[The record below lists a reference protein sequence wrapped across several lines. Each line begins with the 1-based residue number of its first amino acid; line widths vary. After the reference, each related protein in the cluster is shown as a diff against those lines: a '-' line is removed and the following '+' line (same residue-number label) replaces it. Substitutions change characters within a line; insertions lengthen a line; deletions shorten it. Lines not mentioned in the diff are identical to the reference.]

1 MLGAQV
7 TTEAL
12 VRGAD
17 WGAAEGERPKPFDF
31 SERFWLKRPYYSDA
45 YAQEVIDRFGDF
57 GDLWRNNT
65 PVSSAVMQAYRQYHG
80 IEEGSAEPAVT
91 LLEAGENGEF
101 LALIVNHY
109 RGLLRHQIALV
120 TADRPTWDPQAR
132 TSGAEAARQV
142 SLTRNL
148 LDFVM
153 SAKRFDQKLYDQ
165 FEGAGVCGA
174 AFQALGWDP
183 TAAGGR
189 GDIWAAVLMPW
200 ECCHEQV
207 REYADVT
214 WWIFRRMENRWAWV
228 AHFAETDPEK
238 AERIADHDLDD
249 ELMCG
254 VQAYDVEHVKES
266 DRIPVLYVYA
276 NPTKACPE
284 GRLSIVAGANAD
296 LILMDGPM
304 PYGDVSPITRICPAE
319 FVGTCIPYG
328 NSWTQLPIQKAFTA
342 CVSAIMSRVDMFGV
356 PNVASQEGVEFE
368 AGDLGGANSLKFP
381 PGAPPPSVLDLL
393 TIPGELP
400 GFADSLKQAME
411 ELSGI
416 NSVTRGNPTENISSG
431 SMAAL
436 LQSMAIQFNS
446 ADERAYTFNLEAI
459 GTFVLRIYQRMAT
472 MDQLVSIAG
481 QDEQWTAQSFKAEDL
496 QDVQRVA
503 VKTAS
508 ALSRNIAGRKELADN
523 LLMNK
528 MIEDPREY
536 LQIIETGNLSP
547 VFRGPIN
554 ELTNVKAENE
564 MMLRGE
570 TPHAVLWDNHS
581 LHIREHRGELDT
593 KARYDQRL
601 AGVINTHLMEHFNL
615 WSQMSRES
623 PDMLAAIGVQPLP
636 QAMATGQAA
645 MQAQM
650 MPGAPP
656 QNGPPPQETPNAVDQ
671 EGPPPGPPP
680 MPPGQEPPT
689 GAPNLPNM
697 PSNPTGAP
705 V

>member
-1 MLGAQV
+1 MLSAEI
-7 TTEAL
+7 TTDSL
-12 VRGAD
+12 IRGAD
-17 WGAAEGERPKPFDF
+17 WNEGKGKVPFDF
-31 SERFWLKRPYYSDA
+31 SERFWLRRPYYSDE
-45 YAQEVIDRFGDF
+45 YAQDVVDRFSEF
-57 GDLWRNNT
+57 AELWNTNT
-65 PVSSAVMQAYRQYHG
+65 PLSTAVMQAYRQYHG
-80 IEEGSAEPAVT
+80 IEEGSIEPTVS
-91 LLEAGENGEF
+91 LLEAGEHGEF
-101 LALIVNHY
+101 LALIINHY
-109 RGLLRHQIALV
+109 RGLLRHQVALV

-148 LDFVM
+148 LDYVM

-165 FEGAGVCGA
+165 FEGAGVSGA

-189 GDIWAAVLMPW
+189 GDIWACVLLPW

-207 REYADVT
+207 REYADVS
-214 WWIFRRMENRWAWV
+214 WHIFRRMESRWAWV
-228 AHFAETDPEK
+228 AHFAESDPEK
-238 AERIADHDLDD
+238 AEKIADCDLDED
-249 ELMCG
+249 LHCG
-254 VQAYDVEHVKES
+254 VQAYERNGDTKDS

-276 NPTKACPE
+276 NPTKAIPE
-284 GRLSIVAGANAD
+284 GRLSIVAGASAD

-319 FVGTCIPYG
+319 FVGTCVPYA
-328 NSWTQLPIQKAFTA
+328 NSWTQLPIQKALTA
-342 CVSAIMSRVDMFGV
+342 CFSAVMTRVDMFGV

-381 PGAPPPSVLDLL
+381 PGAQTPSLLDLL
-393 TIPGELP
+393 TIPSELP
-400 GFADSLKQAME
+400 GFADGLKKAME

-472 MDQLVSIAG
+472 EEQLISIAG
-481 QDEQWTAQSFKAEDL
+481 QDEQWTVRSFKAEDL
-496 QDVQRVA
+496 NQVARVA

-523 LLMNK
+523 LLANN
-528 MIEDPREY
+528 MIQDPNEY
-536 LQIIETGNLSP
+536 LQVVETGNLSP
-547 VFRGPIN
+547 VFRGPVN

-570 TPHAVLWDNHS
+570 TPRAVPWDNHS

-593 KARYDQRL
+593 KARYDERL
-601 AGVINTHLMEHFNL
+601 SAVINAHLMEHFNL
-615 WSQMSRES
+615 WSEMSRS
-623 PDMLAAIGVQPLP
+623 APDMLAAIGVQPLP
-636 QAMATGQAA
+636 QAMATGQMA
-645 MQAQM
+645 MQAQAM
-650 MPGAPP
+650 AGAPP
-656 QNGPPPQETPNAVDQ
+656 QGGPPPQETPNAAE
-671 EGPPPGPPP
+671 EGGSPPGPPP
-680 MPPGQEPPT
+680 QGPPGQPPPT

-697 PSNPTGAP
+697 PSPPPGAP